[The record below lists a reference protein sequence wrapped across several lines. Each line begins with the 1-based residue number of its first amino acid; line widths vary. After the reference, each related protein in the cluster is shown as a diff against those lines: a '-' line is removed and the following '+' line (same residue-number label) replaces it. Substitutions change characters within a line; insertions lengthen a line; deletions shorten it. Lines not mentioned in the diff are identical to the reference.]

1 MLQVHEEVST
11 MSTQATKEFSS
22 YSFTPAVESPAPT
35 PRQKLDEAIA
45 RLREGARAF
54 VQLSIDGRIEIA
66 RSMQQGY
73 LKVAERSVVAGC
85 QAKGIAVDTPAAGE
99 EWATGPWG
107 VVRQLRLVRES
118 LHALKNF
125 GNTSIGPVA
134 RTIDGRLS
142 VRVFPGNT
150 IDGMLFK
157 NVTVDVRTQ
166 SGVSEDAL
174 EATRASFYKKPN
186 HDGHVVLVLGAGNIA
201 AIPSMD
207 VITKMFNEG
216 KVCLLKMNPVNAY
229 LGPFIEEA
237 FHEAIAKNFLAVVY
251 GGPEEGRYLAYHD
264 GTDEIHI
271 TGSDKTH
278 DNLVWGPPGPEREA
292 RMARNE
298 PLLRKAITSE
308 LGNISPVILVP
319 GPYSEKELSYQAE
332 DCTGYA
338 TMNASF
344 LCNSVKML
352 VTPKGWDGRSAFF
365 RDIEAM
371 LAKVPTRKA
380 YYPGAADRWIA
391 LTQDRSNAIKL
402 GEAREGTLPWTLI
415 ADLDPATADEPLFN
429 TEPFCSILSE
439 TSVSSSDPI
448 EFLDRAVDF
457 VNERLW
463 GTLSATLVVHPKSM
477 KDPPVAAAVERAIT
491 RLRYG
496 TVAVNAFHGLSF
508 GFGQPPWGAYPGST
522 LKDIQSGRGWVHNTA
537 MLEGIEKVVFRHP
550 LTTFP
555 KPSYFPTHRTVH
567 KMMRK
572 LTAMEEHASWA
583 KVPAVVFAAMQG

>member
-1 MLQVHEEVST
+1 
-11 MSTQATKEFSS
+11 MSTQAAKEFSS
-22 YSFTPAVESPAPT
+22 YSFTPAVASPAPT
-35 PRQKLDEAIA
+35 PRQRLDEAIA
-45 RLREGARAF
+45 RLREGAQAF
-54 VQLSIDGRIEIA
+54 VRLSIDGRIELA

-73 LKVAERSVVAGC
+73 LKVAERSVAAGC

-99 EWATGPWG
+99 EWALGPWM
-107 VVRQLRLVRES
+107 VVRHLRLIQES
-118 LHALKNF
+118 LHALKSF
-125 GNTSIGPVA
+125 GNTPIGKMSHTV
-134 RTIDGRLS
+134 DGRLS
-142 VRVFPGNT
+142 VHVFPGNA

-157 NVTVDVRTQ
+157 GASVEVYLQASVTEEELDH
-166 SGVSEDAL
+166 S
-174 EATRASFYKKPN
+174 RARFYKHPD
-186 HDGHVVLVLGAGNIA
+186 HDGRVVLVLGAGNVA

-237 FHEAIAKNFLAVVY
+237 FHKAIAKNFLAVVY

-264 GTDEIHI
+264 GIDEIHM

-278 DNLVWGPPGPEREA
+278 DNLVWGPTGPEREA
-292 RMARNE
+292 HMARNE
-298 PLLRKAITSE
+298 PLLRKVITSE
-308 LGNISPVILVP
+308 LGNISPVIIVP
-319 GPYSEKELSYQAE
+319 GPYSEKELSYQAK
-332 DCTGYA
+332 DCTSYV

-344 LCNSVKML
+344 LCNSAKML
-352 VTPKGWDGRSAFF
+352 VTPKGWNGRSAFVK
-365 RDIEAM
+365 DIEAT
-371 LAKVPTRKA
+371 LAQVPTRKA
-380 YYPGAADRWIA
+380 YYPGAADRWMA
-391 LTQDRSNAIKL
+391 LTEDRSNAIKL
-402 GEAREGTLPWTLI
+402 GEAREGTLPWTVI
-415 ADLDPATADEPLFN
+415 PDLDAATADEPLFN
-429 TEPFCSILSE
+429 TEPFCSVLSE
-439 TSVSSSDPI
+439 ISVGSSDPI
-448 EFLDRAVDF
+448 EFLDRAINF

-477 KDPPVAAAVERAIT
+477 KDPPVAKAVERAIT

-537 MLEGIEKVVFRHP
+537 MLEGIEKVVFSHP

-555 KPSYFPTHRTVH
+555 KPVYFPSHRTAH
-567 KMMRK
+567 KMMQK
-572 LTAMEEHASWA
+572 LTAMEEHASWT